1 MLPISV
7 QQLLTHVDPKKR
19 NGIDVTPTGVVA
31 MFCGSVLSVYAD
43 TGKTFEQWFG
53 AVPFGC
59 SITCIAWCKDTGSNG
74 EYPYIL
80 FASSELGDCY
90 IMNMPERKNICHFNI
105 EKFVESQSITSIS
118 SFTNSSEVYVTCAA
132 WSPSSRSK
140 IFLCTS
146 SSEILLF
153 STAFQKAEVI
163 WSYKPGFIPSII
175 RVSPFNDNLII
186 AANENCQFQVIN
198 VVERGESI
206 LQTPS
211 LFTVDKMNL
220 QDVQFL
226 QFNED
231 AIVFV
236 MSYSIYIYIISREC
250 FVPFL
255 STGSTQEDIVSAFF
269 PDETR
274 ENNIILVYQSHCLYI
289 QNEQLDFD
297 KANSQFVRYLEPL
310 KQTTELIVS
319 FAFYR
324 NKLYVCG
331 VDNTL
336 QLFEFKKNKI
346 WATRVSRSINSNP
359 TDFDVFNNSIALGTK
374 EGIICITQPG
384 NNSCTLQKFINLTL
398 YDIINPRFKQEMSI
412 CKIVWLS
419 KSAFIVSAMCQ
430 GHPKV
435 FFIDY
440 FRMKIKSLLKRTIET
455 TTNEPAVIL
464 VSRNKQFFTILLQ
477 NRIIIFYEFVNEN
490 GNLDM
495 DSSSFS
501 SAISLASDREGSSNN
516 NFDRESR
523 NSFNGSIIYM
533 DIENDDQFRN
543 LKTIFIDDGS
553 IGSFPVEHDH
563 EFWTIT
569 QDNKGHKY
577 RIDLKS
583 PELVYPSR
591 LTHFGEKFGKPHVCT
606 VIEDY
611 FVVGMHNGNVVLFN
625 WYGSPAVTIQVQQK
639 TPISIIPTLDQ
650 TKCFIID
657 INNLVSYFDMNKKTF
672 GNNGLKA
679 SHLVPLEEK
688 SILCK
693 LVDRD
698 ALTLISLDDMVAISP
713 PISTNINTKTKLTL
727 PVDKRKA
734 LLAQI
739 LTEKEENVNFK
750 EKLRKWIN
758 SCNELNF
765 TFISDLLRPLD
776 DQSYCIETYG
786 CNMTVERLSYLFN
799 VLYTALEMTKKEEIR
814 SIKAKIALML
824 NLESEAF
831 SLLISEPP
839 ESPTFTLNALK
850 ASFLQMEKYPEKLN
864 DSIQAMIIGEKYN
877 DAIDMMMITKR
888 YKEACELLLNLDHIY
903 MAAVTAK
910 LKLNKDEFAA
920 IMPKIVKALVQR
932 KKIKL
937 AACFLISCH
946 MFKEASNV
954 LYEGGYMFPSA
965 VIHAMKEDENG
976 NVYFD
981 SSKLVSH

>member
-1 MLPISV
+1 MDSTFQIFDKYQKKKKNSNLISMLPISV

-31 MFCGSVLSVYAD
+31 MFCGSVLSVYVD
-43 TGKTFEQWFG
+43 TGKSFEQWFG

-59 SITCIAWCKDTGSNG
+59 SITCISWCKQTDSNG
-74 EYPYIL
+74 DNPYIL
-80 FASSELGDCY
+80 FASSELGDCFV
-90 IMNMPERKNICHFNI
+90 INMPARTNICNFNVQ
-105 EKFVESQSITSIS
+105 KFVEPQNMSAIS
-118 SFTNSSEVYVTCAA
+118 SFTNSNDSYVTCAA
-132 WSPSSRSK
+132 WVPSSRSK

-153 STAFQKAEVI
+153 SIAFKKAEVV

-186 AANENCQFQVIN
+186 AANENGQFQVIN
-198 VVERGESI
+198 VDEHGGTI
-206 LQTPS
+206 LKTPS
-211 LFTVDKMNL
+211 LFTVEKMNL

-231 AIVFV
+231 VIVFV
-236 MSYSIYIYIISREC
+236 MSYSIYIYIISNEC

-255 STGSTQEDIVSAFF
+255 STGSTQENIVSAFF

-310 KQTTELIVS
+310 KQTSELIVS
-319 FAFYR
+319 FATYR

-331 VDNTL
+331 VDNTI

-359 TDFDVFNNSIALGTK
+359 TGFDVLNNSIALGTK
-374 EGIICITQPG
+374 DGIISITKCD
-384 NNSCTLQKFINLTL
+384 NNSCSLQKFINLTL
-398 YDIINPRFKQEMSI
+398 YDILNPRLKQELDI
-412 CKIVWLS
+412 CKILWLS
-419 KSAFIVSAMCQ
+419 KSAFIVSAMSR

-435 FFIDY
+435 FFVDY

-455 TTNEPAVIL
+455 TSNEPAHIF
-464 VSRNKQFFTILLQ
+464 VSKNKHFFTILLQ
-477 NRIIIFYEFVNEN
+477 TRVIIFYEFINDK

-501 SAISLASDREGSSNN
+501 SSISLASDRDSSG
-516 NFDRESR
+516 NFDRDSR

-543 LKTIFIDDGS
+543 MKTIFIDDGS
-553 IGSFPVEHDH
+553 IGSFPTEHDH
-563 EFWTIT
+563 EFWTIS
-569 QDNKGHKY
+569 QNNKGHKL

-625 WYGSPAVTIQVQQK
+625 WYGSPATTIQIQQK
-639 TPISIIPTLDQ
+639 MPVSIVPSLDQ

-657 INNLVSYFDMNKKTF
+657 SNNLVSHFNMNKKTF

-679 SHLVPLEEK
+679 THLVPLEGG
-688 SILCK
+688 SLLCK
-693 LVDRD
+693 LADRD
-698 ALTLISLDDMVAISP
+698 ALTLINSDDMKAISP
-713 PISTNINTKTKLTL
+713 PTSTIIDSMTKLTL
-727 PVDKRKA
+727 PIDKRKS
-734 LLAQI
+734 LLMKI
-739 LTEKEENVNFK
+739 LTEKEEEGKTISFK
-750 EKLRKWIN
+750 SKLNKWIN
-758 SCNELNF
+758 AANDLNF
-765 TFISDLLRPLD
+765 SFISDLFRPLD
-776 DQSYCIETYG
+776 DQSYCIDTFG
-786 CNMTVERLSYLFN
+786 SNLTAERLNYLFN
-799 VLYTALEMTKKEEIR
+799 VLYTALEMTTKEEIR
-814 SIKAKIALML
+814 TMKAKIALML
-824 NLESEAF
+824 NMESEAF

-850 ASFLQMEKYPEKLN
+850 ASFL
-864 DSIQAMIIGEKYN
+864 
-877 DAIDMMMITKR
+877 
-888 YKEACELLLNLDHIY
+888 
-903 MAAVTAK
+903 
-910 LKLNKDEFAA
+910 
-920 IMPKIVKALVQR
+920 
-932 KKIKL
+932 
-937 AACFLISCH
+937 
-946 MFKEASNV
+946 
-954 LYEGGYMFPSA
+954 
-965 VIHAMKEDENG
+965 
-976 NVYFD
+976 
-981 SSKLVSH
+981 